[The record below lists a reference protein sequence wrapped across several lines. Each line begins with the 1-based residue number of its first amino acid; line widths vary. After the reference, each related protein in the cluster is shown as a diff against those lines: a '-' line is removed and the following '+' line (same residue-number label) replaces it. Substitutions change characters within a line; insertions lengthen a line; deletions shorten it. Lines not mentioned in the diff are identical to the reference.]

1 MNSILG
7 AIASLIEQIANYG
20 AGVTSA
26 WNSYQPKTPACLQD
40 ED

>member
-7 AIASLIEQIANYG
+7 AIASLIEKVAGYG
-20 AGVTSA
+20 ASSTSI
-26 WNSYQPKTPACLQD
+26 WGSYQPKTPACLQD

>member
-7 AIASLIEQIANYG
+7 AIASLIEKIAGYG
-20 AGVTSA
+20 ANTTSM
-26 WNSYQPKTPACLQD
+26 WGSYQSKTPACLQD